1 MTCADIMQVAARHFG
16 IRVCD
21 IIGPG
26 RNKTLARARNITMAI
41 CRERLELS
49 YPELAQEFGGRDHTT
64 IICGVKRA
72 RAYRMSQQTW
82 ADDFNAIE
90 RELMPWREEREIEK
104 LEMGA

>member
-1 MTCADIMQVAARHFG
+1 MTCTDIMQVAARHFG

-64 IICGVKRA
+64 IISCVKRA
-72 RAYRMSQQTW
+72 RSNREHLEKW
-82 ADDFNAIE
+82 AADFNAIE
-90 RELMPWREEREIEK
+90 HELLPWREEREIEK